1 LWQKSEGNAGL
12 LVSFGNMQTRTEK
25 VVEFVFALEKE
36 GQQGEVEDVSSYLD
50 TRMCLAKSNKLL
62 CNSDTEATYVLRK
75 IKVGT
80 WAKTSLREETSF
92 VLRCS
97 FTTSRGRAAVAVS
110 KAFEIFSHQSQLPQK
125 KSERKGGPQLKRSRS
140 SKSLLSKSLDSA
152 VLMAD
157 DIFGLQSLS
166 DAALK
171 AASSEE
177 TANTPGVEED
187 GQLKRLRLLEKADD
201 LAVRIA
207 ALREEEH
214 SLRSEAARFEVQHL
228 SSVQD
233 LSSAAMVKMEVD
245 A

>member
-1 LWQKSEGNAGL
+1 MQKSEGNAGL
-12 LVSFGNMQTRTEK
+12 LVSFGNMQTKSEK
-25 VVEFVFALEKE
+25 VLDFLFTLHKE
-36 GQQGEVEDVSSYLD
+36 GQQGEVEDVSAYLD
-50 TRMCLAKSNKLL
+50 TRMCLPKSNKLL
-62 CNSDTEATYVLRK
+62 CTSDSEATYVLRK

-92 VLRCS
+92 VLRCT
-97 FTTSRGRAAVAVS
+97 FTTSRGRVAEAVS

-125 KSERKGGPQLKRSRS
+125 KSERKGGPLLKRSRS

-177 TANTPGVEED
+177 TAAPPGEGD

-207 ALREEEH
+207 ALREEEQT
-214 SLRSEAARFEVQHL
+214 LRTEAARFEVQDL
-228 SSVQD
+228 SSV
-233 LSSAAMVKMEVD
+233 AVKMEVD

>member
-1 LWQKSEGNAGL
+1 MSLT
-12 LVSFGNMQTRTEK
+12 V
-25 VVEFVFALEKE
+25 
-36 GQQGEVEDVSSYLD
+36 
-50 TRMCLAKSNKLL
+50 
-62 CNSDTEATYVLRK
+62 

-97 FTTSRGRAAVAVS
+97 FTTSRGRVVEAVS
-110 KAFEIFSHQSQLPQK
+110 QAFEIFSHQSQLPQK
-125 KSERKGGPQLKRSRS
+125 KSDRKAGAAPQLKRSRS

-152 VLMAD
+152 VLFAD

-177 TANTPGVEED
+177 TAAPQGLED

-214 SLRSEAARFEVQHL
+214 TLRAEAARFEVQ
-228 SSVQD
+228 D
-233 LSSAAMVKMEVD
+233 LSSAAAVKMEVD